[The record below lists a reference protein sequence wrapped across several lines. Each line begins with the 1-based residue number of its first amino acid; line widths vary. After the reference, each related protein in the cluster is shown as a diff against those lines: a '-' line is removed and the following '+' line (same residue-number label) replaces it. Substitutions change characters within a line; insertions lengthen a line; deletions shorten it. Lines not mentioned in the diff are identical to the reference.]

1 LTYQMKNRIIL
12 LIIVLLSEVFWSG
25 VAFAQVIYKKPPKYQ
40 FETTTTINP
49 NGIIVDTLGEA
60 FAAVKAYYESQNN
73 STATYTVENLR
84 PFDLPIIN
92 GLPVR
97 YLWNVTV
104 RNSDGLVRNYEDWSI
119 WMGSYCEQDTFSSDS
134 PARWVGAGNGI
145 DLFWCERQE
154 EVNPEIDVSRL
165 STDLTS
171 SNTCGRDSEFYTR
184 NPLLI
189 PTGEKVRVETDYF
202 DNSPHPL
209 TFKRIY
215 RSGLAKDLR
224 VHEAGFGHAWR
235 HNFHGAV
242 KQLNSTLIKIDLP
255 NGMRKTV
262 VRDTYPVEKNWR
274 VVGSY
279 DALTKLASGW
289 EYVEHLTG
297 TKHSF
302 THAVQN
308 SSAFLI
314 SSSTDINGHKYS
326 YLYNS
331 SDRLSFV
338 INNFGRSLNFSAL
351 SPDGEIARIS
361 FPDGSS
367 ADYSWAGKNYKV
379 NYADR
384 STRAYSHGGVNARLL
399 SAIDVNDRRW
409 ADFTYDGNGDALSSQ
424 LVGGVDKYVVS
435 SSRMGDSSNAAVVKP
450 NGLVDYYTYRFPNG
464 QLHTTSMSEPA
475 ASGVSVVSQRIVN
488 DAGQLTKAVSFTGTE
503 SNYFWNERRLPVL
516 NTEATGQ
523 PDERSTQYE
532 WHPQW
537 RLPLKVNEAGRLTE
551 YTYDERGNRLS
562 QTVTD
567 STTARTTRWT
577 YTAQSLVATETA
589 PNGATTSYQ
598 YDSLGNLTQSTNA
611 LGHTQRYTHDGA
623 GRVLTHT
630 DPNGTLSTYTYDP
643 RGRMLS
649 ASVGGIA
656 SHYTYT
662 PSGQLASAQFAHG
675 HRISYQYDAAQRLVG
690 WSDNRGASASYALDP
705 MGNRTS
711 EEIRNA
717 QGHQVW
723 QLARSINS
731 LNRVESTTQAGQ
743 TTRYGYDANG
753 DLTHTTNGAGETTH
767 YGLDAL
773 RRVQTLTNAANASAA
788 LGYNAQDAITQASD
802 YKGVTTT
809 YGRDAQGNPTQ
820 ETSPDSGSQ
829 TTQYDAL
836 GLPRQQTDALGRT
849 TTYERDLLGRP
860 TRIAHPDG
868 TTTTLQYDQGA
879 VGYLSSITDPSSTT
893 TYERDSLGRTTRK
906 TQTLASGHTR
916 SIGYQYNASGQLAST
931 TYPGGQV
938 LQNNYDSTG
947 QITGLTWAGHP
958 LINAITW
965 NPLGQPTGW
974 SWNLPTSTTAIAA
987 TRSYNTAGQPTATE
1001 LSNYQY
1007 DGAGRIHTLTQKL
1020 WRPANTNPQASTITQ
1035 ATSTWSVQY
1044 NPAGRIT
1051 GFTKTTAANTPPDST
1066 TYQYDAN
1073 GNLTSSQRE
1082 AAATNTTR
1090 TYSADPSHNKLL
1102 GFEQTSTSATGTA
1115 TTSVTHQYDAA
1126 GNLQTDGL
1134 HHYHYDSQGRLQS
1147 SQTGQGPDAP
1157 TTRYAHNALGQR
1169 VFKTEPLFAAASSKD
1184 GALDDEEEDPSLLQ
1198 TLVDFFTR
1206 LWNPAKSDAEHL
1218 GWAYLYDED
1227 GSLLG
1232 EYGMGGAQSAG
1243 QSQYIY
1249 LPTAQGPIPMAAEI
1263 DNRLY
1268 AIHTDHLGT
1277 PRRLTQA
1284 DGQAAW
1290 QWAYSAYGDEAPT
1303 LGAKRFTNE
1312 TTNPTTGATNI
1323 APVRFN
1329 LRYPGQYFDEE
1340 SGLHYNYFRSY
1351 DPKTGRY
1358 TQSDPI
1364 GLQGGWNR
1372 YAYVGGNPLSLTDPK
1387 GLTPFQSFYLQLLLL
1402 NQRYGPA
1409 ATALAADLAGVN
1421 GTLSTAW
1428 PGLSALP
1435 RALTA
1440 ADLGLEGALAACKG
1454 SISFDGKTILMNVDY
1469 IEGTIPHGRD
1479 VLKKLIDKA
1488 TFSGA
1493 QELRIQ
1499 ATIANEGFYKTLPR
1513 FGFVAQP
1520 GVNGYA
1526 DQFVLPILVNQIP
1539 R

>member
-1 LTYQMKNRIIL
+1 LRFKFRRI
-12 LIIVLLSEVFWSG
+12 
-25 VAFAQVIYKKPPKYQ
+25 P
-40 FETTTTINP
+40 
-49 NGIIVDTLGEA
+49 
-60 FAAVKAYYESQNN
+60 
-73 STATYTVENLR
+73 
-84 PFDLPIIN
+84 
-92 GLPVR
+92 
-97 YLWNVTV
+97 
-104 RNSDGLVRNYEDWSI
+104 
-119 WMGSYCEQDTFSSDS
+119 C
-134 PARWVGAGNGI
+134 
-145 DLFWCERQE
+145 
-154 EVNPEIDVSRL
+154 
-165 STDLTS
+165 
-171 SNTCGRDSEFYTR
+171 
-184 NPLLI
+184 
-189 PTGEKVRVETDYF
+189 
-202 DNSPHPL
+202 
-209 TFKRIY
+209 
-215 RSGLAKDLR
+215 
-224 VHEAGFGHAWR
+224 
-235 HNFHGAV
+235 
-242 KQLNSTLIKIDLP
+242 
-255 NGMRKTV
+255 
-262 VRDTYPVEKNWR
+262 
-274 VVGSY
+274 
-279 DALTKLASGW
+279 
-289 EYVEHLTG
+289 
-297 TKHSF
+297 
-302 THAVQN
+302 
-308 SSAFLI
+308 
-314 SSSTDINGHKYS
+314 
-326 YLYNS
+326 
-331 SDRLSFV
+331 
-338 INNFGRSLNFSAL
+338 
-351 SPDGEIARIS
+351 
-361 FPDGSS
+361 
-367 ADYSWAGKNYKV
+367 
-379 NYADR
+379 
-384 STRAYSHGGVNARLL
+384 
-399 SAIDVNDRRW
+399 
-409 ADFTYDGNGDALSSQ
+409 
-424 LVGGVDKYVVS
+424 
-435 SSRMGDSSNAAVVKP
+435 
-450 NGLVDYYTYRFPNG
+450 
-464 QLHTTSMSEPA
+464 
-475 ASGVSVVSQRIVN
+475 
-488 DAGQLTKAVSFTGTE
+488 
-503 SNYFWNERRLPVL
+503 
-516 NTEATGQ
+516 
-523 PDERSTQYE
+523 
-532 WHPQW
+532 
-537 RLPLKVNEAGRLTE
+537 
-551 YTYDERGNRLS
+551 
-562 QTVTD
+562 
-567 STTARTTRWT
+567 
-577 YTAQSLVATETA
+577 
-589 PNGATTSYQ
+589 
-598 YDSLGNLTQSTNA
+598 A
-611 LGHTQRYTHDGA
+611 LGRTQ
-623 GRVLTHT
+623 
-630 DPNGTLSTYTYDP
+630 
-643 RGRMLS
+643 
-649 ASVGGIA
+649 
-656 SHYTYT
+656 
-662 PSGQLASAQFAHG
+662 
-675 HRISYQYDAAQRLVG
+675 
-690 WSDNRGASASYALDP
+690 
-705 MGNRTS
+705 
-711 EEIRNA
+711 
-717 QGHQVW
+717 
-723 QLARSINS
+723 
-731 LNRVESTTQAGQ
+731 
-743 TTRYGYDANG
+743 
-753 DLTHTTNGAGETTH
+753 
-767 YGLDAL
+767 
-773 RRVQTLTNAANASAA
+773 
-788 LGYNAQDAITQASD
+788 
-802 YKGVTTT
+802 
-809 YGRDAQGNPTQ
+809 RDAQGNPTQ

-1312 TTNPTTGATNI
+1312 TTHPTTGATNI
-1323 APVRFN
+1323 PPVRFN

-1351 DPKTGRY
+1351 DPRTGRY
-1358 TQSDPI
+1358 TQADPI

-1372 YAYVGGNPLSLTDPK
+1372 FTYADGSPTTKIDPLGLWSIGFELYGGVGGGVTLTCSDGKIEITSRVGTGVGGGFGFDPQQAVSPHAIGSSGAIARTFGTVGAELKIPTLAIGAAGTVRSGNAVTTKVGGGYLETSLPQFGMGNWLPK
-1387 GLTPFQSFYLQLLLL
+1387 VGL
-1402 NQRYGPA
+1402 
-1409 ATALAADLAGVN
+1409 LAAF
-1421 GTLSTAW
+1421 
-1428 PGLSALP
+1428 
-1435 RALTA
+1435 
-1440 ADLGLEGALAACKG
+1440 GAEFGGYIDSKICTCK
-1454 SISFDGKTILMNVDY
+1454 
-1469 IEGTIPHGRD
+1469 
-1479 VLKKLIDKA
+1479 
-1488 TFSGA
+1488 
-1493 QELRIQ
+1493 
-1499 ATIANEGFYKTLPR
+1499 
-1513 FGFVAQP
+1513 
-1520 GVNGYA
+1520 
-1526 DQFVLPILVNQIP
+1526 
-1539 R
+1539 